1 MDVPATTTE
10 TSSAAVAADTSSSSC
25 SPCDNVRRSCLLF
38 AKSKDCLVA
47 IDTGTALPRLAQQI
61 LDEQQQAG
69 ATMIEWD
76 QEDWHY
82 RGCPDEW
89 QPYDSV
95 RKERVASYILALDAI
110 NFCFW
115 PEPGYEYEDLAT
127 TLTRAAQADHP
138 QQQEQ
143 LVRMQQQHPGGT
155 KDSDV
160 LSLVSPD
167 FALSATKLQNMSV
180 DAMRDLFARFHSKG
194 GRIPPDMEKRCAL
207 WNEVGRVLN
216 EKFDGSA
223 TALIERAH
231 GSAPALVQLLVDHFP
246 GFRDHHHSPNCSDQQ
261 QQHHEDCLYF
271 YKRAQIC
278 VGDWNAALDLQ
289 LRDLDRLTT
298 FADYRVPQLLR
309 HHQVL
314 RYAPELAAAV
324 DAQRE
329 LAAGGAEEL
338 SIRAATVAAV
348 EYLVE
353 ELKRQQQQQH
363 SAEHEPSE
371 QRRSAAAAVDG
382 RRHRLVPLASWR
394 AAECFGT
401 AAAPPSR
408 AYHLLLVYCQW

>member
-10 TSSAAVAADTSSSSC
+10 TLSAAFAADSSSC
-25 SPCDNVRRSCLLF
+25 SPCDNVRRSCLQF

-47 IDTGTALPRLAQQI
+47 IDTTALPRLAQQI
-61 LDEQQQAG
+61 LGEQKQ

-89 QPYDSV
+89 QPYDGV
-95 RKERVASYILALDAI
+95 RKERVASYILALDSI

-143 LVRMQQQHPGGT
+143 LARMKQQQQPRGT
-155 KDSDV
+155 KNSDV

-246 GFRDHHHSPNCSDQQ
+246 GFRDHHHSPNCSEQQ
-261 QQHHEDCLYF
+261 PHHHEDCLYF
-271 YKRAQIC
+271 YKSAQIC

-289 LRDLDRLTT
+289 LRDLDMLTT

-314 RYAPELAAAV
+314 RYAPDLAAAV
-324 DAQRE
+324 DAQRQ
-329 LAAGGAEEL
+329 LAAGSAEEL

-353 ELKRQQQQQH
+353 ELKRQQQQQ
-363 SAEHEPSE
+363 SAPNTNPSSDG
-371 QRRSAAAAVDG
+371 QQQQQQQWTAVSTDWYLWQVG
-382 RRHRLVPLASWR
+382 ERQNASGQLQPHHRVR
-394 AAECFGT
+394 T
-401 AAAPPSR
+401 I
-408 AYHLLLVYCQW
+408 YY